1 MLSVVFL
8 VHTERA
14 DQVEVRQCIM
24 LIDFFA
30 CFHVIISLEC
40 RRFRKIAIS
49 SEAAGISHR
58 SL

>member
-14 DQVEVRQCIM
+14 DQVEVRQRIM

-30 CFHVIISLEC
+30 CFHVIISRTQTFQEN
-40 RRFRKIAIS
+40 
-49 SEAAGISHR
+49 HH
-58 SL
+58 

>member
-14 DQVEVRQCIM
+14 DQVEVRQRIM

-30 CFHVIISLEC
+30 CFHVIIYLER
-40 RRFRKIAIS
+40 RRFRKITIS
-49 SEAAGISHR
+49 SEAAGISHC